1 MTGACHRTRH
11 ALTAVAKR
19 GVACVRA
26 AGMALGM
33 TAALTAC
40 GDRGD
45 APAVSLPPT
54 TVSVVTVGVKPI
66 DLDVD
71 LPGRIEPIRSAEVR
85 ARVDGIVERLLYTE
99 GSDVNAGD
107 PLFQIDPS
115 DYRAQLAQ
123 AEAMLQRAL
132 AVQKNAR
139 SVTDRF
145 RPLVQRQAVSA
156 QEYEAAVAA
165 FGQAQANVAD
175 ARAAVTLA
183 QLRLDRCTVRAPIAG
198 RVGRALVTEG
208 ALVSAASATLL
219 TQINQ
224 LSPISATFTK
234 SNTAIMDLSEY
245 ARASGLATDGAK
257 SLTVRLVLANGREFG
272 EPGVVDFTDLSVD
285 RTTGAQTLRARFD
298 NPDRALLPGQFVTG
312 KIHIGVRQNALL
324 IPTRAVR
331 LSGDAASVFVIGP
344 DDTVG
349 VTPIVVSEQL
359 GGDFVVRSG
368 LSPGARVV
376 VDGWH
381 KIRPGQRVT
390 PVELADKP

>member
-1 MTGACHRTRH
+1 MTGACHKTRH
-11 ALTAVAKR
+11 MR
-19 GVACVRA
+19 IGVANSGVARFGI
-26 AGMALGM
+26 AGLWA
-33 TAALTAC
+33 AALAAVLAGC
-40 GDRGD
+40 GDRSD
-45 APAVSLPPT
+45 APVALPPT
-54 TVSVVTVGVKPI
+54 AVTVVTVGVKPI
-66 DLDVD
+66 ALDVD
-71 LPGRIEPIRSAEVR
+71 LPGRIEPIRTAEVR
-85 ARVDGIVERLLYTE
+85 ARVDGIVEKLLYTE
-99 GSDVNAGD
+99 GSDVSAGD

-115 DYRAQLAQ
+115 DYQAQLAQ
-123 AEAMLQRAL
+123 AQAMLQRAL

-175 ARAAVTLA
+175 AQAAVTLA

-245 ARASGLATDGAK
+245 ARASGLAVDGTK
-257 SLTVRLVLANGREFG
+257 SLSVRLTLANGREFG
-272 EPGVVDFTDLSVD
+272 EAGVVDFADLSVD
-285 RTTGAQTLRARFD
+285 RSTGAQTLRARFD

-312 KIHIGVRQNALL
+312 KIHIGVRENGMLV
-324 IPTRAVR
+324 PTRAVR
-331 LSGDAASVFVIGP
+331 LNGDAASAFVIGP
-344 DDTVG
+344 DDTIQIR
-349 VTPIVVSEQL
+349 PIVVSEQL
-359 GGDFVVRSG
+359 GGEFVVRSG
-368 LSPGARVV
+368 LSPGDRVV

-390 PVELADKP
+390 PVELVEKP

>member
-1 MTGACHRTRH
+1 MTGACDRVRH
-11 ALTAVAKR
+11 ALRCVAR
-19 GVACVRA
+19 MLA
-26 AGMALGM
+26 AGLVAGLSG
-33 TAALTAC
+33 C
-40 GDRGD
+40 GDGAD
-45 APAVSLPPT
+45 APAVVLPPT
-54 TVSVVTVGVKPI
+54 AVSVVTVGLTPI
-66 DLDVD
+66 DLNVD

-85 ARVDGIVERLLYTE
+85 ARVDGIVEQLLYTE
-99 GSDVNAGD
+99 GSDVKAGD
-107 PLFQIDPS
+107 ALFQIDSS

-123 AEAMLQRAL
+123 ADAMLQRAL

-156 QEYEAAVAA
+156 QEYEAALAA
-165 FGQAQANVAD
+165 LGQAQANVAD

-183 QLRLDRCTVRAPIAG
+183 QLRLERCTVRAPIAG

-234 SNTAIMDLSEY
+234 SNTAILDLSEY
-245 ARASGLATDGAK
+245 ARASGLATSGAN
-257 SLTVRLVLANGREFG
+257 SLKVRLRLANGREYA
-272 EPGVVDFTDLSVD
+272 EAGVVDFTDLSVD

-312 KIHIGVRQNALL
+312 MIHIGVRQDGVLV
-324 IPTRAVR
+324 PTRAVR
-331 LSGDAASVFVIGP
+331 LNGDTASVFKIGP
-344 DDTVG
+344 DDTAV

-359 GGDFVVRSG
+359 GGEYVVRSG
-368 LSPGARVV
+368 LAAGDRVV

-390 PVELADKP
+390 PVELTGKP

>member
-1 MTGACHRTRH
+1 MTGARHRTRN
-11 ALTAVAKR
+11 ALLCVASVLGLGLAGCGDSADSTAV
-19 GVACVRA
+19 V
-26 AGMALGM
+26 
-33 TAALTAC
+33 
-40 GDRGD
+40 
-45 APAVSLPPT
+45 LPPT
-54 TVSVVTVGVKPI
+54 TVSVVTVGNKPI
-66 DLDVD
+66 DLDIE
-71 LPGRIEPIRSAEVR
+71 LPGRIEPIRTAEVR
-85 ARVDGIVERLLYTE
+85 ARVDGIVEKLLYTE

-107 PLFQIDPS
+107 PLFQIDSS

-123 AEAMLQRAL
+123 ADASLQRAL

-156 QEYEAAVAA
+156 QEYEAAIAA
-165 FGQAQANVAD
+165 LGQAQANVAD

-183 QLRLDRCTVRAPIAG
+183 QLRLDRCIVKAPIAG

-219 TQINQ
+219 AQINQ

-234 SNTAIMDLSEY
+234 SNTAILDLTEY
-245 ARASGLATDGAK
+245 ARASGLATAGAN
-257 SLTVRLVLANGREFG
+257 SLQVRLRLANGREFP
-272 EPGVVDFTDLSVD
+272 EAGVVDFADLSVD

-312 KIHIGVRQNALL
+312 QIHIGVRQNGMLV
-324 IPTRAVR
+324 PTRAVR
-331 LSGDAASVFVIGP
+331 LSGDSASVFVIGP
-344 DDTVG
+344 DETVV

-359 GGDFVVRSG
+359 GGEYVVRSG
-368 LSPGARVV
+368 LSPGDRVV

-381 KIRPGQRVT
+381 KVRPGQRVT
-390 PVELADKP
+390 PVDVTGKP